1 MLLLDTSRILAKFV
15 FMIFHGYC
23 VSGSS
28 VFILLRSFD
37 QEESGHQE
45 GGGRKRNFRRSKE
58 RQRLFGGRSP
68 EYF

>member
-23 VSGSS
+23 VSGTS

-37 QEESGHQE
+37 QESGHQE